1 MTLTLIAGK
10 WKMHG
15 LQAQLAEIAA
25 MARSVR
31 ETSGDLDAAMLR
43 EAGATSVILGH
54 AERRQARQRAH
65 EPRHH
70 PMSMAC

>member
-1 MTLTLIAGK
+1 MTLTLIAGN
-10 WKMHG
+10 WKMQG

-31 ETSGDLDAAMLR
+31 ET
-43 EAGATSVILGH
+43 GATSVILGH

-65 EPRHH
+65 ESRHH
-70 PMSMAC
+70 PTSMAC